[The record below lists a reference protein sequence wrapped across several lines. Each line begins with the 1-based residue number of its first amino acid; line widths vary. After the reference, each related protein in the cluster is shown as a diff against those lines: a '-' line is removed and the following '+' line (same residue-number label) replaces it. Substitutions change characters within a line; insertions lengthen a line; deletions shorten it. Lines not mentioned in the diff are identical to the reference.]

1 MGGRKLLGTA
11 LKGGVT
17 EEVVKDLK
25 EGEEIGWLRGAVR
38 TDISGKGHGMFQS
51 MVEQDIPGAT
61 TDF

>member
-1 MGGRKLLGTA
+1 MGGRNLLGTA
-11 LKGGVT
+11 LRGGGT

-25 EGEEIGWLRGAVR
+25 EGEGFGWLRGAMR

-51 MVEQDIPGAT
+51 MVEQNIPGAS